1 MKNSAPK
8 TSSADV
14 SAPRPAKA
22 TLRMLVLPQI
32 NSWMLIPG
40 LMFGLVLSAGIM
52 LKLFSGRV
60 PPEMMIDQ
68 TLSNGHNGL
77 LTFIAASLGTLF
89 SPLGGALL
97 LGAVCLYL
105 LIISRSP
112 VNALGV
118 GAIASIGWLSAEI
131 LKFLVARPRP
141 DAALLADPLVTE
153 NGLDSF
159 PSGYVSLG
167 VGIAFALSY
176 LAYKTSWWKPAL
188 LGGILLVVA
197 LAWSRLY
204 LGAHYPSDV
213 LAAMIN
219 ASAFIFFFTGLWNR
233 YTTKLIA
240 RLRFLSVFGPLP
252 EPQKSA

>member
-1 MKNSAPK
+1 
-8 TSSADV
+8 
-14 SAPRPAKA
+14 
-22 TLRMLVLPQI
+22 
-32 NSWMLIPG
+32 
-40 LMFGLVLSAGIM
+40 M
-52 LKLFSGRV
+52 LKRFSGRV
-60 PPEMMIDQ
+60 PPEMIVDQ

-77 LTFIAASLGTLF
+77 LTFIATFLGTLF

-112 VNALGV
+112 VNALGF
-118 GAIASIGWLSAEI
+118 GAIASIGWVSAEV

-141 DAALLADPLVTE
+141 DAALLAAPLVTE

-159 PSGYVSLG
+159 PSGHVSLG

-176 LAYKTSWWKPAL
+176 LAYRTSCWKPAL
-188 LGGILLVVA
+188 LGGILLVLA

-219 ASAFIFFFTGLWNR
+219 ASAFILFFTGLWNR
-233 YTTKLIA
+233 YAVKSIA
-240 RLRFLSVFGPLP
+240 KLRFLSVFGPLP
-252 EPQKSA
+252 AARKSA

>member
-1 MKNSAPK
+1 
-8 TSSADV
+8 
-14 SAPRPAKA
+14 
-22 TLRMLVLPQI
+22 MLILPQI

-40 LMFGLVLSAGIM
+40 LMFGLVLSTGIM

-60 PPEMMIDQ
+60 PPEMIVDQ
-68 TLSNGHNGL
+68 ALSNGHNGA
-77 LTFIAASLGTLF
+77 LTFMATSLGTLF

-105 LIISRSP
+105 LIVSPSP
-112 VNALGV
+112 VNALGF
-118 GAIASIGWLSAEI
+118 GAIASIGWLSAEV

-141 DAALLADPLVTE
+141 EAALLADPLVAE

-159 PSGYVSLG
+159 PSGHVSLG
-167 VGIAFALSY
+167 VGFAFALGY
-176 LAYKTSWWKPAL
+176 FADKTSWWKPAL
-188 LGGILLVVA
+188 LGGVLLVLA

-219 ASAFIFFFTGLWNR
+219 ASAFILFFTGLWNKICGEEHR
-233 YTTKLIA
+233 ELAFPTCVWATA
-240 RLRFLSVFGPLP
+240 GTHENPRSSGA
-252 EPQKSA
+252 S